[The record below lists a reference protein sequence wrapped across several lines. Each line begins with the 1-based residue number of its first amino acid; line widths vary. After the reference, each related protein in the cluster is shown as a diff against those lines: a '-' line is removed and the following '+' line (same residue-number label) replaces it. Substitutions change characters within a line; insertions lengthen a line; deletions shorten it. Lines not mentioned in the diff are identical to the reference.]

1 MRLKDPQQQCKI
13 SWNIPKTWY
22 KIVGHYEDGLYE
34 SLRDEVVFPFCGH
47 LWNNCPIQERKY
59 SNDIMSNL
67 NSKLINWQLKI
78 ISMRNELIL
87 YLMNFLNKL
96 LTNLWM
102 WLRKW
107 NYCVYIILH
116 VLELFLYSYASIF
129 WINFNFHLILWHS
142 NFYSFINLINEA
154 ENNFFFS
161 LIEKLILYYYSIYF
175 TTESLQVK
183 RLTKW

>member
-1 MRLKDPQQQCKI
+1 MLDTRVNIEARRIPERLSSWWPVLINVMNGQWSVIIILRLKDPQQQCKI

-107 NYCVYIILH
+107 NYWCTYNIARIGTFFIFIRVYFFESIL
-116 VLELFLYSYASIF
+116 IF
-129 WINFNFHLILWHS
+129 I
-142 NFYSFINLINEA
+142 
-154 ENNFFFS
+154 
-161 LIEKLILYYYSIYF
+161 
-175 TTESLQVK
+175 
-183 RLTKW
+183 